1 MKTTTEMPDTHIA
14 DSYTHS
20 HNVESAH
27 ESGGS
32 FFGHLWASLAA
43 TVILGIICCGLYPL
57 LIWAIAQAVFPWQAN
72 GSLVKA
78 DGSHVVSDKDIADAH
93 GSYLLGQAFL
103 LPGYFH
109 LRPSAANNSPGTTA
123 GGYSVTAGYDP
134 TSSGGTNFGPLSDEL
149 INGANVSPTPPATQP
164 SEFLA
169 YDGIRLRTIHYAVD
183 NNISFKLFHAT
194 YAKND
199 DGTYTLNRQDEVP
212 LKNYQDA
219 QGNLNDIKL
228 VDDFPHPTADS
239 EYARTVL
246 IAGDF
251 AVPIPGDAVTASGS
265 GLDPHISL
273 ENAKLQE
280 GRVAAARN
288 IKPVVVDAM
297 IQEHT
302 DQPSLG
308 FLGDPGVNVLMLNIA
323 LDAKYPLPAPPAT
336 QPTTQPTTQP

>member
-1 MKTTTEMPDTHIA
+1 MPDTHVA

-20 HNVESAH
+20 HSAESAH

-32 FFGHLWASLAA
+32 FLGHLWASIAA

-57 LIWAIAQAVFPWQAN
+57 LIWAIAQALFPWQAN

-78 DGSHVVSDKDIADAH
+78 DGSHVVSEKDIADAH
-93 GSYLLGQAFL
+93 GSALLGQTFF

-109 LRPSAANNSPGTTA
+109 PRPSAANNSPGTASTP
-123 GGYSVTAGYDP
+123 YSPTGGYDP

-149 INGANVSPTPPATQP
+149 INGQTSSPTAPATQP
-164 SEFLA
+164 AEFLV
-169 YDGIRLRTIHYAVD
+169 YDGIRLRTIHYAMD
-183 NNISFKLFHAT
+183 NGISFKL
-194 YAKND
+194 YRVKWNKP
-199 DGTYTLNRQDEVP
+199 QDQDYLVRIAEVP
-212 LKNYQDA
+212 LSTFLDSS
-219 QGNLNDIKL
+219 GNLQDIKL
-228 VDDFPHPTADS
+228 VDSFPGLAGNRNPPTVAAGQDS
-239 EYARTVL
+239 TYVV
-246 IAGDF
+246 AGDF

-273 ENAKLQE
+273 ENARLQE
-280 GRVAAARN
+280 NRVAAARN
-288 IKPVVVDAM
+288 IKPEVVDAM

-323 LDAKYPLPAPPAT
+323 LDAKYPLPAAPAT
-336 QPTTQPTTQP
+336 QPTTQPEAR